1 MNTGEA
7 LHLHPGVKVRPCEWG
22 YGVFTDEFIKAGDL
36 IEECR
41 YLKVLQKHTRHPP
54 LDDYVFQI
62 RWSEREQ
69 QPAGDWVALVL
80 GYGMLYNHA
89 KEPNAAYY
97 RAVDRDLFTFYA
109 LRDIHPGEQV
119 FISYGDEW
127 WDSRGQ
133 GVPP

>member
-7 LHLHPGVKVRPCEWG
+7 LYLHPGVKVRPCKWG

-41 YLKVLQKHTRHPP
+41 YLKVLQKQTRQPP

-62 RWSEREQ
+62 RWSATEQ
-69 QPAGDWVALVL
+69 EPAGDWVALVL

-89 KEPNAAYY
+89 KEHNAMYS
-97 RAVDRDLFTFYA
+97 RMTDREVFTFHA
-109 LRDIHPGEQV
+109 VRDIHPGEQI
-119 FISYGDEW
+119 FINYGDEW
-127 WDSRGQ
+127 WDTRGEE
-133 GVPP
+133 VPP